1 MLQKAPPVPST
12 TVHKKLPENPVVLRM
27 VLMVDKIGAG
37 TGSETNL
44 DQYTTLIDITPWTDT
59 DSEDVWNM

>member
-1 MLQKAPPVPST
+1 MPST

-27 VLMVDKIGAG
+27 VIMVDKIGKG

-44 DQYTTLIDITPWTDT
+44 DQYTTLIDIMPWTDT
-59 DSEDVWNM
+59 DSEGVWNA